1 MCPNIWRSSLKRVL
15 QMIVGEWKCC
25 KRAEA
30 RKSEKKQWRHVE
42 CPREEK
48 KTRYGIYLLFSGCIA
63 WMEVAPCLW
72 DMPKSEEDSWTG
84 AAVWLL
90 LLRASDALELIFS
103 GTSSCFEILAPC
115 NACMLLWRF
124 LCVWFEQRTSGG
136 GPGWSRLNSDSEVAI
151 ITPVESSGLIGIAIC
166 TCIRW

>member
-42 CPREEK
+42 CPRDK
-48 KTRYGIYLLFSGCIA
+48 KKLGTGSTSCSVQWLHCMDGSG
-63 WMEVAPCLW
+63 PCFW

-90 LLRASDALELIFS
+90 LLRRARVNFS
-103 GTSSCFEILAPC
+103 GNSGCFEILAPC

-151 ITPVESSGLIGIAIC
+151 ITPVESRVDRHCNLHLH
-166 TCIRW
+166 

>member
-1 MCPNIWRSSLKRVL
+1 MAFFSQACTANDRGWMEVL
-15 QMIVGEWKCC
+15 QKSRVQKIWKETV
-25 KRAEA
+25 KA
-30 RKSEKKQWRHVE
+30 RRMPTGTKKKLGTGSTSCSV
-42 CPREEK
+42 
-48 KTRYGIYLLFSGCIA
+48 GCIA
-63 WMEVAPCLW
+63 WMEVPPCLW

-90 LLRASDALELIFS
+90 LLRRARVNFS

-151 ITPVESSGLIGIAIC
+151 ITPVESRVDRHCNLHLH
-166 TCIRW
+166 